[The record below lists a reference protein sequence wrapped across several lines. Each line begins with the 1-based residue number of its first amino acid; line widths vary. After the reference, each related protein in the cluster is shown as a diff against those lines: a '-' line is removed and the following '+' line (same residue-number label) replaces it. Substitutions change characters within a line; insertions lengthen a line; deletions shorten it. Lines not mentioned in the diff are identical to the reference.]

1 MLVSELWRYPI
12 KSMKGEP
19 LEETTITSL
28 GIPGDREIVVVRSST
43 GRVWTSRSQPAFL
56 GLRGQINGTGN
67 PRGNGLRWDSPEA
80 QRLVDEAAGEPT
92 QLLRVPGPERFDV
105 LPLLVATD
113 GAAQYLK
120 IDRRRLRSN
129 IVVAGVE
136 GLAERAWPGRT
147 IAIGDVR
154 IRARKARGLLG
165 IATHGSPHL
174 EREPSVILRNRTR
187 L

>member
-1 MLVSELWRYPI
+1 
-12 KSMKGEP
+12 MKGEP

-56 GLRGQINGTGN
+56 GLRGQINGTGT
-67 PRGNGLRWDSPEA
+67 PTVNGLRWDSPEA

-120 IDRRRLRSN
+120 IDRRRLRAN
-129 IVVAGVE
+129 IVVPGVAGLP
-136 GLAERAWPGRT
+136 GRAVPGRT
-147 IAIGDVR
+147 LPPPALR
-154 IRARKARGLLG
+154 LLPPKP
-165 IATHGSPHL
+165 PHL
-174 EREPSVILRNRTR
+174 CALPTSPPAT
-187 L
+187 